1 MEFNFC
7 EDTICAIATP
17 IGEGGIGIVKISG
30 PEALTVVSKLFR
42 PHKPSRSLKP
52 YQLCHGWI
60 VDPVSKDIL
69 DEVLVS
75 YMAAPASYTGED
87 VVEINCHSGYL
98 VLNQILQLI
107 LQHGP
112 RLAEPGEFTRRAF
125 LAGRIDLSQAEAVIE
140 VIHSRSQQ
148 HLQAATAH
156 LKGEFRDRILAL
168 REHLLQFQA
177 AMEAT
182 IDFSDDIEEDP
193 AENDPLLPL
202 QLDEHLISPL
212 RDMLDHYREGRILR
226 EGLKI
231 VLVGKPNVGKSSL
244 LNALVRK
251 ERAIVTPFPGTTRD
265 VIEDSFLL
273 GGVLVTVLD
282 TAGIRAE
289 PDMIES
295 IGIERTFLAV
305 AEADVVLWLI
315 DQNQPLSGEDDAIFQ
330 SISTSQFVII
340 LNKSDLPRVTSATDT
355 ARRYGQDR
363 PVISMSALDP
373 KDIDRLRGHL
383 QESFLRRPL
392 ELSRTALV
400 PNLRHKNCLEH
411 SLEALVRCKQLIE
424 SKSFPELVSLELHSA
439 RRQLDLLLGMEVE
452 EDLLDSIFSQFC
464 IGK

>member
-1 MEFNFC
+1 MDFKLC

-30 PEALTVVSKLFR
+30 PEAFTVVSKLFR
-42 PHKPSRSLKP
+42 PQKPSRSLKP

-60 VDPVSKDIL
+60 VDPTSKDVL

-75 YMAAPASYTGED
+75 YMAAPRSYTRED

-107 LQHGP
+107 LEHGP

-125 LAGRIDLSQAEAVIE
+125 LAGRIDLSQAEAVLE

-148 HLQAATAH
+148 HLQVAAAH
-156 LKGEFRDRILAL
+156 LKGELRKRILAL
-168 REHLLQFQA
+168 REHLFQLQA
-177 AMEAT
+177 AVEAS
-182 IDFSDDIEEDP
+182 IDFSDDLEEDP
-193 AENDPLLPL
+193 AEHDPPLPR
-202 QLDEHLISPL
+202 QLDEQLIGPL
-212 RDMLDHYREGRILR
+212 SEMLDHYREGRVLR

-265 VIEDSFLL
+265 VIEESFLL
-273 GGVLVTVLD
+273 GGVLVRVLD

-289 PDMIES
+289 PDLIES
-295 IGIERTFLAV
+295 IGIERTFQAV

-315 DQNQPLSGEDDAIFQ
+315 DQSQPLSREDDEIFQ
-330 SISTSQFVII
+330 SISTSQFVVI
-340 LNKSDLPRVTSATDT
+340 LNKSDLPMVTSAEE
-355 ARRYGQDR
+355 AAQRYGPNR
-363 PVISMSALDP
+363 SVISMSALDP
-373 KDIDRLRGHL
+373 KDIVRLRDHL

-392 ELSRTALV
+392 EMSRSALV
-400 PNLRHKNCLEH
+400 PNLRHKNCLEQ
-411 SLEALVRCKQLIE
+411 SLEALMRCKQLLE

-439 RRQLDLLLGMEVE
+439 RRQLDLLLGLEVE